1 MIDKGTSVPS
11 APGAFTSSETISEKS
26 AGFGGTRWT
35 STARPVFASVE
46 NQVEDRVQDVKAK
59 VAPGL
64 RGSAVRL
71 EIVPSKGRE
80 TFWGLPLENGYRRSR
95 LTPPVKSRTYSAS
108 LATPK
113 ARITTSLSGTTTA
126 ALAKSGWARFVL
138 MILNRGLSLW
148 VRRNTSSPRA
158 SNWVTSSPTSAN
170 NRQGIWP
177 EPMALRGAK

>member
-11 APGAFTSSETISEKS
+11 ALGAFTSSERISEKS
-26 AGFGGTRWT
+26 AGFGGARWT
-35 STARPVFASVE
+35 SASRFFVSIE

-138 MILNRGLSLW
+138 MILNRGL
-148 VRRNTSSPRA
+148 
-158 SNWVTSSPTSAN
+158 
-170 NRQGIWP
+170 
-177 EPMALRGAK
+177 